1 MSARPGGENLAGLT
15 FAAHVA
21 VNVRRVREGRAGGPL
36 RGARQGG
43 GPLGELLWRE

>member
-21 VNVRRVREGRAGGPL
+21 VNVRRVQRRLGKPL
-36 RGARQGG
+36 W
-43 GPLGELLWRE
+43 P

>member
-21 VNVRRVREGRAGGPL
+21 VNVRRVREG
-36 RGARQGG
+36 
-43 GPLGELLWRE
+43 LLWP